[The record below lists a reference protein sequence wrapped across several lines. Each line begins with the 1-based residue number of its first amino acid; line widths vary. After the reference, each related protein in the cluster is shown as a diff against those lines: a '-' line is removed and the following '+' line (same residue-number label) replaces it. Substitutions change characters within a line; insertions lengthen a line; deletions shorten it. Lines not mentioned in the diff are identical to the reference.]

1 MRTITVNADAGER
14 IEFAASGNYLQVR
27 QSAVDLI
34 IEHPETGERIEVSQ
48 GDDFQ
53 FEPFK
58 SLYVTNLGATNEVIK
73 LTISKDKKAGSAK
86 VGGSVN
92 VAGSVT
98 LANGAMTQ
106 SRASV
111 TNVNQAILAANTSRR
126 YLLIQNND
134 AAAVLR
140 VTVNGGAATAA
151 QGFRIGAGDSLEL
164 ATFAPTGAINCIM
177 ETATAT
183 AGNVE
188 FVEA

>member
-1 MRTITVNADAGER
+1 MRTITLKINAGDR
-14 IEFAASGNYLQVR
+14 IEFAASGNYIAVR
-27 QSAVDLI
+27 QSAVDLL
-34 IEHPETGERIEVSQ
+34 IEHTEKGQSIEVSQ

-53 FEPFK
+53 FDAFK
-58 SLYVTNLGATNEVIK
+58 SLYVTNLGVTNETIK
-73 LTISKDKKAGSAK
+73 LTVSTDKKAGSAK

-98 LANGAMTQ
+98 LANGALTQ
-106 SRASV
+106 TRHTV
-111 TNVNQAILAANTSRR
+111 TNANSAVKAANTSRR

-164 ATFAPTGAINCIM
+164 ATFAPTAAINCFT
-177 ETATAT
+177 ETAGSGA
-183 AGNVE
+183 NNIEIVE
-188 FVEA
+188 G